1 MCVCWVGGWERE
13 GCQKGEEKAKKCLDT
28 DRKKKKKNVS
38 FLLAHPALR
47 PTAKNKT
54 SAAMAAAEAPA
65 PPPDSAAAAEAKKRA
80 NEDFVGALCAGAE
93 RLGGCTENGAP
104 FCAATRGTPGAG
116 TVLCVARG
124 QCGGGRERGAGERKP
139 RGTRSIDRR
148 QRTLPTPPAK
158 RYAKAVAGYT
168 AALALDPASAILY
181 ANRSAAHARLE
192 NFGSA
197 LADATRAVETDPTY
211 VKAYYRRADAAA
223 GLGRV
228 KDALKDYRAAARVAP
243 RDPDLRRKLAAAE
256 KEVTRLRFE
265 AAIAVPDADA
275 GCVADRVDL
284 DTMPVE
290 ADYNGPRM
298 DPHPSVEG
306 RHIVTQEFV
315 DAMISAFKAQQ
326 TIHRR
331 YAFEIV
337 LAAGDV
343 LRSLPTVVDV
353 DVPDDT
359 HITVCG
365 DVHGQFFD
373 LLHIF
378 DVNGLPSPA
387 NPYVFNGDMVDRGSC
402 SAEVVLTLFALKVV
416 HPHSLHLAR
425 GNHESASMNKIYGFD
440 GEVRAKYT
448 ALLADLFRETFC
460 ALPLA
465 HVIGKKVFVV
475 HGGLF
480 ARDGV
485 TLDDLRAVDRFREP
499 PEEGLMCEAL
509 WSDPQPE
516 PGRAPSKRGVGCQ
529 FGPDVTAD
537 FLKANGLSL
546 VVRSHEVK
554 EDGYS
559 IDHPDGCVT
568 VFSAPN
574 YCGAGNAA
582 AFVRF
587 TAPSFTPRF
596 TRIAESHPNPVR
608 PMAYSSMFMGGL
620 MGF

>member
-1 MCVCWVGGWERE
+1 M
-13 GCQKGEEKAKKCLDT
+13 
-28 DRKKKKKNVS
+28 
-38 FLLAHPALR
+38 
-47 PTAKNKT
+47 
-54 SAAMAAAEAPA
+54 
-65 PPPDSAAAAEAKKRA
+65 
-80 NEDFVGALCAGAE
+80 
-93 RLGGCTENGAP
+93 
-104 FCAATRGTPGAG
+104 
-116 TVLCVARG
+116 
-124 QCGGGRERGAGERKP
+124 
-139 RGTRSIDRR
+139 
-148 QRTLPTPPAK
+148 
-158 RYAKAVAGYT
+158 AGYT
-168 AALALDPASAILY
+168 AALAFDPASAVLY
-181 ANRSAAHARLE
+181 ANRAAAHTRLE

-197 LADATRAVETDPTY
+197 LADATKAVDLDPTY

-228 KDALKDYRAAARVAP
+228 KDALKDYRAAAKVAP

-256 KEVTRLRFE
+256 KEVARLRFE

-275 GCVADRVDL
+275 GSIADRVDL
-284 DTMPVE
+284 ETMPVD
-290 ADYNGPRM
+290 ASYDGPRM
-298 DPHPSVEG
+298 DPHPTLEG
-306 RHIVTQEFV
+306 RHAVTLPFIQ
-315 DAMISAFKAQQ
+315 AMMDAFKQQ
-326 TIHRR
+326 KTIHRR

-337 LAAGDV
+337 LAAGEV
-343 LRSLPTVVDV
+343 LRALPTVVDV
-353 DVPDDT
+353 PVPDST
-359 HITVCG
+359 SITVCG

-378 DVNGLPSPA
+378 DVNGLPAPD

-402 SAEVVLTLFALKVV
+402 SAEVVLTLFALKVL
-416 HPHSLHLAR
+416 HPSALHLAR

-448 ALLADLFRETFC
+448 PLLADLFRETFC

-465 HVIGKKVFVV
+465 HVLGSKIFVV

-480 ARDGV
+480 TRDGV

-537 FLKANGLSL
+537 FLKTNNLAL

-587 TAPSFTPRF
+587 EAPGFVPRF

-608 PMAYSSMFMGGL
+608 PMMYSSMGLMGGL

>member
-1 MCVCWVGGWERE
+1 M
-13 GCQKGEEKAKKCLDT
+13 
-28 DRKKKKKNVS
+28 
-38 FLLAHPALR
+38 
-47 PTAKNKT
+47 
-54 SAAMAAAEAPA
+54 
-65 PPPDSAAAAEAKKRA
+65 
-80 NEDFVGALCAGAE
+80 
-93 RLGGCTENGAP
+93 
-104 FCAATRGTPGAG
+104 
-116 TVLCVARG
+116 
-124 QCGGGRERGAGERKP
+124 
-139 RGTRSIDRR
+139 
-148 QRTLPTPPAK
+148 
-158 RYAKAVAGYT
+158 
-168 AALALDPASAILY
+168 
-181 ANRSAAHARLE
+181 
-192 NFGSA
+192 
-197 LADATRAVETDPTY
+197 ADATRAVEIDPTY

-228 KDALKDYRAAARVAP
+228 KDALKDYRAAAKVAP

-256 KEVTRLRFE
+256 KEVTRLCFE

-275 GCVADRVDL
+275 GCVADRVEL

-290 ADYNGPRM
+290 VDYSGPRM

-306 RHIVTQEFV
+306 RHIVTEEFV
-315 DAMISAFKAQQ
+315 ENMIAAFKAQQ

-353 DVPDDT
+353 EVSDDT

-378 DVNGLPSPA
+378 DVNGLPSPS

-416 HPHSLHLAR
+416 HPHALHLAR

-465 HVIGKKVFVV
+465 HVIGEKVFVV

-537 FLKANGLSL
+537 FLKTNGLSL